1 MLRRIAE
8 YNAVLTSYSR
18 QVLPLVDWRTT
29 RRHNV
34 EVLNDTG
41 DYYCFFDATAHAEFL
56 YQCVEETVTRDLPQE
71 VAYLEGYDEFSRRV
85 QEEIADMPERVI
97 TLLVQFLRQ
106 NIRCAVQE
114 SVYPRVQAPFTR
126 RGRASG
132 GAVQAVLCQGSGRSG
147 RIVAL
152 KRLLARPL
160 LQHLRPP
167 LTGRRYEPDTCRFRE
182 QATPA
187 IWRFLPPRHRTQP

>member
-56 YQCVEETVTRDLPQE
+56 YQCVEETVTRDLPRE

-85 QEEIADMPERVI
+85 QEETANMPERTI
-97 TLLVQFLRQ
+97 NLLAQFLRQ
-106 NIRCAVQE
+106 NDGTL
-114 SVYPRVQAPFTR
+114 SR
-126 RGRASG
+126 RARA
-132 GAVQAVLCQGSGRSG
+132 REF
-147 RIVAL
+147 
-152 KRLLARPL
+152 KRLSPDEVEGVEKLYARCF
-160 LQHLRPP
+160 
-167 LTGRRYEPDTCRFRE
+167 RREAF
-182 QATPA
+182 
-187 IWRFLPPRHRTQP
+187 